1 MLFDR
6 VQVGSG
12 ITRVWTL
19 NVQGTPTVS
28 GDHLT
33 ATSGG
38 NQLDVVRL
46 APTGLTSQVVA
57 WPSLNTA
64 SDTEYFSGSRIDVAD
79 TSGTSS
85 VFLNVLGAD
94 HAFTNAVRSD
104 VSGQTGAQITLAD
117 GSTATVRF
125 STAGTGGTLQIN
137 NQSGTAT
144 FSGSLPTSVQTPP
157 RLAN

>member
-1 MLFDR
+1 MCIR
-6 VQVGSG
+6 VCD
-12 ITRVWTL
+12 L
-19 NVQGTPTVS
+19 
-28 GDHLT
+28 LT
-33 ATSGG
+33 ATSGR

-64 SDTEYFSGSRIDVAD
+64 SDTEYFSGSRINEAD

-125 STAGTGGTLQIN
+125 
-137 NQSGTAT
+137 
-144 FSGSLPTSVQTPP
+144 
-157 RLAN
+157 